1 MRCLWLQRSSTLVLE
16 EPHLIDD
23 GSSLLSQLT
32 ERFLN
37 RVAPYPSFK
46 FRCLTSA
53 TWESPVTNV
62 LSSDLSQGANI
73 YLFIYFG
80 CVLFCF

>member
-1 MRCLWLQRSSTLVLE
+1 MQRSSTLVLE

-73 YLFIYFG
+73 YLFIL
-80 CVLFCF
+80 VVFCF